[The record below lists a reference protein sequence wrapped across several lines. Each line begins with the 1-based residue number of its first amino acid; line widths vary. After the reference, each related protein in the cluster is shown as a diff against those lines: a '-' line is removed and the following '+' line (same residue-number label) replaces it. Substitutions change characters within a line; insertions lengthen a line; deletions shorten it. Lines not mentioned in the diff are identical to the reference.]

1 MSILQDVKSY
11 SRKLVVKE
19 MVRMLP
25 KLSMK
30 NMCTM
35 IDLGEKLIAREDY
48 RAIAES
54 LKRYIREGHP
64 AVKVIE
70 KVLYNLS
77 PEPRYRTVYNLFIL
91 ALLDKTSLRES
102 LKEQMG
108 FTPPFFFVVSP
119 TMRCNLKCYGCY
131 AGEYEQGFGLSHEV
145 LDRIITEAQELGVHF
160 ITFSGGEPFI
170 RADLLDLYEKHR
182 DVIFQVYT
190 NGTLIDEEM
199 AKRLA
204 ELGNVAPM
212 ISMEGFEEETDQRRG
227 KGHFRKAMKAMDF
240 LRQEGVL
247 FGSSVTQTRE
257 NMYAIS
263 SDAFVDMLVEKGVF
277 LIWYFQYIP
286 IGRKPDMS
294 LMLAPQQ
301 RDIVRR
307 RLRGIRSTKPLFIC
321 DFWND
326 GPYIDGCL
334 AGGREYFHINANGD
348 VEPCVFAHFA
358 VDNINEKSLKEVLTS
373 QFFTEI
379 RSRQPFSENPL
390 TPCMIIDNP
399 HNLREVVR
407 KCHAYPT
414 HGGAETLITDLA
426 REMDDYAMEYHRI
439 ADRTWREEY
448 AEEFEK
454 AVAL

>member
-1 MSILQDVKSY
+1 MSILQSVKGY
-11 SRKLVVKE
+11 SKKLVIRE

-30 NMCTM
+30 NMSKI
-35 IDLGEKLIAREDY
+35 IDLGEKLITREDY
-48 RAIAES
+48 KAIAES
-54 LKRYIREGHP
+54 LKMYIEEGHP
-64 AVKVIE
+64 AVKVVE

-77 PEPRYRTVYNLFIL
+77 PECRFKTIYNLFIL
-91 ALLDKTSLRES
+91 ALLEKTSMRES
-102 LKEQMG
+102 LKEEMG
-108 FTPPFFFVVSP
+108 FRPPFFFVVSP

-145 LDRIITEAQELGVHF
+145 LDRIITEAQELAIHF

-170 RADLLDLYEKHR
+170 RKDLLDLYEKHR
-182 DVIFQVYT
+182 EVIFQVYT

-204 ELGNVAPM
+204 RLGNVAPM
-212 ISMEGFEEETDQRRG
+212 ISMEGLQKETDERRG
-227 KGHFRKAMKAMDF
+227 KGHFQRVMKAMDY
-240 LRQEGVL
+240 LREEGVL

-257 NMYAIS
+257 NMDIIS
-263 SDAFVDMLVEKGVF
+263 SDEFVDMLVEKGVF

-294 LMLAPQQ
+294 LMLTPQQ
-301 RDIVRR
+301 RDAVRR
-307 RLRGIRSTKPLFIC
+307 RLRRIRSTKPLFIC

-334 AGGREYFHINANGD
+334 AAGREYFHINANGD

-373 QFFTEI
+373 QFFREI
-379 RSRQPFSENPL
+379 RSRQPFTENPL

-414 HGGAETLITDLA
+414 HVGAETLITDLA
-426 REMDDYAMEYHRI
+426 GDMDEYAMQYHGI

-448 AEEFEK
+448 AEEFKK
-454 AVAL
+454 ATAS

>member
-1 MSILQDVKSY
+1 MSILHGVKGY
-11 SRKLVVKE
+11 SRKLVVRE

-30 NMCTM
+30 NMSKI
-35 IDLGEKLIAREDY
+35 IDLGEKLITREDY
-48 RAIAES
+48 KAIAES
-54 LKRYIREGHP
+54 LKMYIEEGHP
-64 AVKVIE
+64 AVKVVE
-70 KVLYNLS
+70 KVLNNLS
-77 PEPRYRTVYNLFIL
+77 PECRFRTIYNLFIL
-91 ALLDKTSLRES
+91 ALLDKTSVRES
-102 LKEQMG
+102 LKEELG
-108 FTPPFFFVVSP
+108 LRPPFFFVVSP

-131 AGEYEQGFGLSHEV
+131 SGEYEQVFGLSHEV
-145 LDRIITEAQELGVHF
+145 LDRIITEAKELAIHF
-160 ITFSGGEPFI
+160 ITFSGGEPFL
-170 RADLLDLYEKHR
+170 RADLLDLYEKHS

-204 ELGNVAPM
+204 KLGNVAPM
-212 ISMEGFEEETDQRRG
+212 ISMEGFERETDERRG
-227 KGHFRKAMKAMDF
+227 KGHFRKVMNAMDY

-257 NMYAIS
+257 NVYTIS
-263 SDAFVDMLVEKGVF
+263 SDEFVDMLVEKGIF

-294 LMLAPQQ
+294 LMLTPQQ
-301 RDIVRR
+301 RNIVRR
-307 RLRGIRSTKPLFIC
+307 RLRRIRATKPLFIC

-334 AGGREYFHINANGD
+334 AAGREYFHINANGD

-358 VDNINEKSLKEVLTS
+358 VDNINEKSLKEVITS
-373 QFFTEI
+373 QFFREI
-379 RSRQPFSENPL
+379 RSRQPFNENPL

-414 HGGAETLITDLA
+414 HDGAETLITDLA
-426 REMDDYAMEYHRI
+426 GEMDEYAKEYHGIAERI
-439 ADRTWREEY
+439 WREEY
-448 AEEFEK
+448 AGEFKK
-454 AVAL
+454 AADF

>member
-1 MSILQDVKSY
+1 MSILRGVKGY
-11 SRKLVVKE
+11 SRKLIVRK
-19 MVRMLP
+19 MVQMLP

-30 NMCTM
+30 NMSKI
-35 IDLGEKLIAREDY
+35 IDLGESLITRDDHK
-48 RAIAES
+48 AIAES
-54 LKRYIREGHP
+54 LKNYIEEGHP
-64 AVKVIE
+64 AVKLIE
-70 KVLYNLS
+70 KVLYKLS
-77 PEPRYRTVYNLFIL
+77 PECRYRTIYNLFIL
-91 ALLDKTSLRES
+91 ALLDKTSVRES
-102 LKEQMG
+102 LKKELG
-108 FTPPFFFVVSP
+108 FRPPFFFVISP

-131 AGEYEQGFGLSHEV
+131 AGEYEQASGLSHEV
-145 LDRIITEAQELGVHF
+145 LDRIIREAQELGIHF

-190 NGTLIDEEM
+190 NGTLIDEKI

-204 ELGNVAPM
+204 RLGNVAPM
-212 ISMEGFEEETDQRRG
+212 ISMEGFERETDERRG
-227 KGHFRKAMKAMDF
+227 KGHFEKAMRTMDY

-257 NMYAIS
+257 NIYTIS
-263 SDAFVDMLVEKGVF
+263 SDEFVDMLVEKGAF

-294 LMLAPQQ
+294 MMLTPQQ

-307 RLRGIRSTKPLFIC
+307 RLRKIRATKPLFIC

-326 GPYIDGCL
+326 GSYIDGCL
-334 AGGREYFHINANGD
+334 AAGREYFHINANGD

-358 VDNINEKSLKEVLTS
+358 VDNINEKSLKEVLAS
-373 QFFTEI
+373 EFFREI

-390 TPCMIIDNP
+390 MPCMIIDNP
-399 HNLREVVR
+399 HDLREVVR

-414 HGGAETLITDLA
+414 HAGAETLITDLA
-426 REMDDYAMEYHRI
+426 REMDKYAMQYHRI
-439 ADRTWREEY
+439 ADRTWRNEY
-448 AEEFEK
+448 AGECKK
-454 AVAL
+454 AIAS